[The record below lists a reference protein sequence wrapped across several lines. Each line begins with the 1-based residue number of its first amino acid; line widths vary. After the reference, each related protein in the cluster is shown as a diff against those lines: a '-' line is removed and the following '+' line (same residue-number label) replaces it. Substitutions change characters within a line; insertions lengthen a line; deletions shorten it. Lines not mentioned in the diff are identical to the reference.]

1 MTAKAALAIALL
13 KGEVITIKTAFK
25 DLGIT
30 NAPREISRSIE
41 KPFGVVVS
49 RIRKEGLSRY
59 KVPCCWYEY
68 RLNRTEH
75 NLPGIGLMQKYILE
89 QTNGVICPRTPKEEK
104 EKKIIDQIQLF

>member
-30 NAPREISRSIE
+30 NAPREISRAIE

-59 KVPCCWYEY
+59 KVSCCWYEY
-68 RLNRTEH
+68 HLNRSEH
-75 NLPGIGLMQKYILE
+75 NLPGIALMQQYILKE
-89 QTNGVICPRTPKEEK
+89 TNGMMCPRTPREEK
-104 EKKIIDQIQLF
+104 EKKILDQIQLF